1 MKSGTDHRRE
11 ALREIEGCVC
21 KDRQNSY
28 GGAEDNF
35 ATIAGFWTI
44 YLHRRGLL
52 PTDRSLESHD
62 VAALSALIKAARMAH
77 NPTHRDSWVDL
88 GGYAVC
94 GAGIIAMAKENADQ
108 DLVAEVDKVELTPS
122 QTTVGFLGPTERTER
137 LIRQAEA
144 GGFFKDQ
151 MPQ

>member
-52 PTDRSLESHD
+52 PAGCALKSYD
-62 VAALSALIKAARMAH
+62 VAALSSLIKLARVAH
-77 NPTHRDSWVDL
+77 NPTHRDSWVDT

-108 DLVAEVDKVELTPS
+108 DVVAEVDKVELT
-122 QTTVGFLGPTERTER
+122 QTERTELPHFR
-137 LIRQAEA
+137 
-144 GGFFKDQ
+144 
-151 MPQ
+151 